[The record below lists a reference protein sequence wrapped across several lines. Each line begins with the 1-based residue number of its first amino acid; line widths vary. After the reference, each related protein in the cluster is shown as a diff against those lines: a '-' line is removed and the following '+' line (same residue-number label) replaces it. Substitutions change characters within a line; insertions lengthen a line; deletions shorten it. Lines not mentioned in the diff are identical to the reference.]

1 MCLCTYVCVSACPL
15 IASSTTD
22 RGKGIL
28 NEMDSSDGLQYQQQ
42 EDKLFEQ
49 LRLTRSS
56 LKDLCRQD
64 AKQFAAAIA
73 ESGLAAV
80 DTAVGGGSM
89 VPDVASFSPPED
101 LSDIRLVAK
110 SKSFNA
116 SNVERGIPHNTRQQQ
131 QQQQQFWDMDEPEI
145 FSKQN
150 TKSTS
155 LSTLMTTFEAPNPQ
169 RQQFPTANGDN
180 ETEEDEEN
188 GHFRTGLVSQLRASE
203 LGPARITEKHS
214 SILPFTRLA
223 PVEERTMLP
232 PSRERQVTHT
242 AEDGASLGRHL
253 PPPRIR
259 PTVSE
264 EFLEDW

>member
-1 MCLCTYVCVSACPL
+1 MSAYPL

-22 RGKGIL
+22 KGKGIL

-56 LKDLCRQD
+56 LKELCRQD
-64 AKQFAAAIA
+64 AKHFAAAIA

-80 DTAVGGGSM
+80 DTAVGGSM
-89 VPDVASFSPPED
+89 VPDMASFSPPED

-110 SKSFNA
+110 SKPLNA
-116 SNVERGIPHNTRQQQ
+116 SNVERCILHNTR
-131 QQQQQFWDMDEPEI
+131 QQQQFWDMDEPEI

-155 LSTLMTTFEAPNPQ
+155 LSILMTTFEAPTPQ

-180 ETEEDEEN
+180 ETEEEEEN

-203 LGPARITEKHS
+203 PGPARITEIRS
-214 SILPFTRLA
+214 SILPFTRPA
-223 PVEERTMLP
+223 SVEERAMQP

-259 PTVSE
+259 PTISE